1 MMHYTSILAS
11 QQQKDTPIPKLSLES
26 PRLKVVEHQPWRRP
40 VVVFVTA
47 LIGATCM
54 LVGYGLG
61 YSQVIFDR
69 AENARLSNIAAQ
81 AEGQLERLR
90 SDAIDARLTADV
102 EGEAAN
108 ALRRDMTQLRQANAR
123 LREEVTFYKSLMAP
137 GSDAEGLR
145 VAELEILPTEADNEF
160 NFEVLLTQVALRRRY
175 IAGDLRIEVIG
186 RFAGD
191 HGSPGVFQADVV
203 LPLTELSDINT
214 YPLKFRFRYFQDLA
228 VRITLPEDFLPK
240 TARVSALQKGESPV
254 EATFAWPEL

>member
-1 MMHYTSILAS
+1 MAS
-11 QQQKDTPIPKLSLES
+11 QQQKDTPIPNPSLES
-26 PRLKVVEHQPWRRP
+26 PRLKVVQHRPWRRP
-40 VVVFVTA
+40 LLVFGTA
-47 LIGATCM
+47 LIGVTCL

-69 AENARLSNIAAQ
+69 SENARLSNEVAQ
-81 AEGQLERLR
+81 AEVQLEQLR

-137 GSDAEGLR
+137 GSDVEGLR

-160 NFEVLLTQVALRRRY
+160 NFEVLLSQVALRRRY

-191 HGSPGVFQADVV
+191 QASAGVFQADAG
-203 LPLTELSDINT
+203 LALTELTDINT

-228 VRITLPEDFLPK
+228 GRITLPEDFVPA
-240 TARVSALQKGESPV
+240 TVRVSATQTAERPV
-254 EATFAWPEL
+254 EATFAWPELSLQHSGI